1 MVIVFIVCIASSL
14 SSSSSCVAIWLSVQS
29 LWAELY
35 SPSADLTIIMV
46 RFALAVLA
54 AVQIAYAQ
62 DLFIPARQLRGS
74 ANASIPESPEL
85 PIENEPEDEPV
96 EPEETTD
103 ASIIEV
109 MPEDTLPNM
118 TSAAEA
124 QVSAEV
130 WGRKCTFKT
139 GSTVF
144 HAGRL
149 TSVRAQLNYSLTQ
162 SSNYT

>member
-1 MVIVFIVCIASSL
+1 MVIVFIAFIVSSL
-14 SSSSSCVAIWLSVQS
+14 SSSSSCVAIRLSVQI

-35 SPSADLTIIMV
+35 SPSADLTISMV

-62 DLFIPARQLRGS
+62 GLFIPAHQLRGS
-74 ANASIPESPEL
+74 ANASNPESPEL

-103 ASIIEV
+103 TSIIEI

-130 WGRKCTFKT
+130 WGRTCTFNT
-139 GSTVF
+139 WSNVF

-149 TSVRAQLNYSLTQ
+149 TSVRAQLNYSQTQ

>member
-1 MVIVFIVCIASSL
+1 MVIVFIAFIVSSL
-14 SSSSSCVAIWLSVQS
+14 SSSSSCVAIWLSVQI

-35 SPSADLTIIMV
+35 SPSADLTISLV
-46 RFALAVLA
+46 CFALAVLA

-62 DLFIPARQLRGS
+62 GLFIPAHQLRGS
-74 ANASIPESPEL
+74 ANASNPESPEL

-103 ASIIEV
+103 TSIIEI

-130 WGRKCTFKT
+130 WGRTCTFNT
-139 GSTVF
+139 WSNVF
-144 HAGRL
+144 HAGCL
-149 TSVRAQLNYSLTQ
+149 TSVRAQLNYSQTQ

>member
-1 MVIVFIVCIASSL
+1 
-14 SSSSSCVAIWLSVQS
+14 
-29 LWAELY
+29 
-35 SPSADLTIIMV
+35 MV

-130 WGRKCTFKT
+130 WGRKCTFNT
-139 GSTVF
+139 WSNVF

-149 TSVRAQLNYSLTQ
+149 TSVRAQLNYSQTQ